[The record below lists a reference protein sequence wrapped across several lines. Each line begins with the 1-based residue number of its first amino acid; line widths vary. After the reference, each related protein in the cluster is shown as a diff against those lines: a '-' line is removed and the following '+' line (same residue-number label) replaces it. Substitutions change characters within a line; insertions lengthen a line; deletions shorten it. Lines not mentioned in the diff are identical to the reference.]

1 MSLAVVQ
8 LMRPKQWTKNLL
20 IFAAL
25 IFTKSYADSRLLVL
39 SALAFAAM
47 CFASSA
53 VYALNDVID
62 AERDRNH
69 PRKKLRPIA
78 SGALS
83 PRVGVLVGLI
93 CLVLAIGLS
102 VAVGVSP
109 LSIPME
115 RGLGGEVRPVVTD
128 FSFAFGV
135 GVYLLIQLGYTFG
148 LKAVPIL
155 DIFIVATGFVLRA
168 ALGAVA
174 IGVGISGWL
183 LLCTGLLALML
194 GFAKRR
200 HEFISQGDERGQS
213 RPSLLGYTRSALDA
227 LVIFASAG
235 AALSYGVYAIES
247 DTAKHYPALVLTV
260 PVVLY
265 GVMRYLF
272 LVFGREEGGEPENL
286 VFGDLHMILVVFAF
300 LGLALLALSGFKVG
314 FIGT

>member
-1 MSLAVVQ
+1 
-8 LMRPKQWTKNLL
+8 MRPKQWTKNLL

-25 IFTKSYADSRLLVL
+25 IFTRSYADSRLLGL
-39 SALAFAAM
+39 SALAFLAM
-47 CFASSA
+47 CLTSSA

-62 AERDRNH
+62 ADRDRNH

-83 PRVGVLVGLI
+83 PRAGALIGLI
-93 CLVLAIGLS
+93 CLALGAGLS
-102 VAVGVSP
+102 FAVG
-109 LSIPME
+109 L
-115 RGLGGEVRPVVTD
+115 
-128 FSFAFGV
+128 SFAAGV

-155 DIFIVATGFVLRA
+155 DVFIVATGFVLRA

-183 LLCTGLLALML
+183 LLCTGMLALML

-200 HEFISQGDERGQS
+200 HEFISQGDERGES
-213 RPSLLGYTRSALDA
+213 RPSLLGYTRPALDA

-286 VFGDLHMILVVFAF
+286 VFGDPHMIACVLVF
-300 LGLALLALSGFKVG
+300 LALALLAMSGYKVG